1 MKVKCIIIDD
11 EFPAREL
18 LQSFIAKFAHLE
30 LVGSYKSPLEAMGV
44 LQNEEIDLMFL
55 DIQMPDIT
63 GIDFLKTL
71 TKKPLV
77 VFTTAYEEYAVEGY
91 KLDVLDYLVKPFSF
105 ERFMHTINKVGDRL
119 SYKHVVS
126 DFQTL
131 SPKEETKNY
140 MMVKADHKIYRIKF
154 KDILYIEGLR
164 EYVTFFCVNEKIV
177 SLESLR
183 NLEQQLEKHG
193 FMRVH
198 KSYIVN
204 IERIV
209 AFYGNQLKLDNVQ
222 KYIPIGKSFK
232 EVVNK
237 RLVNS

>member
-1 MKVKCIIIDD
+1 MKVRCIIIDD

-30 LVGSYKSPLEAMGV
+30 LVGSFKSPLEAMNII
-44 LQNEEIDLMFL
+44 QNDEIDLMFL

-71 TKKPLV
+71 TKRPLV
-77 VFTTAYEEYAVEGY
+77 VFTTAYEEYALEGY
-91 KLDVLDYLVKPFSF
+91 QLDILDYLVKPFSF

-119 SYKHVVS
+119 SYKNVVN
-126 DFQTL
+126 DFQSL
-131 SPKEETKNY
+131 PPKVETKNF
-140 MMVKADHKIYRIKF
+140 MMVKADHKIYRVKF

-164 EYVTFFCVNEKIV
+164 EYVTFFCSNEKIV

-193 FMRVH
+193 FIRVH

-204 IERIV
+204 IERIA
-209 AFYGNQLKLDNVQ
+209 AFYGNQLKLDNVE

>member
-1 MKVKCIIIDD
+1 
-11 EFPAREL
+11 
-18 LQSFIAKFAHLE
+18 
-30 LVGSYKSPLEAMGV
+30 
-44 LQNEEIDLMFL
+44 
-55 DIQMPDIT
+55 
-63 GIDFLKTL
+63 
-71 TKKPLV
+71 
-77 VFTTAYEEYAVEGY
+77 
-91 KLDVLDYLVKPFSF
+91 
-105 ERFMHTINKVGDRL
+105 
-119 SYKHVVS
+119 

-131 SPKEETKNY
+131 PPKVETKNF
-140 MMVKADHKIYRIKF
+140 MMVKADHKIYRVKF

-183 NLEQQLEKHG
+183 NLEQQLEPHG

-204 IERIV
+204 VERIA
-209 AFYGNQLKLDNVQ
+209 AFYGNQLKLDNVE

-237 RLVNS
+237 RLVND